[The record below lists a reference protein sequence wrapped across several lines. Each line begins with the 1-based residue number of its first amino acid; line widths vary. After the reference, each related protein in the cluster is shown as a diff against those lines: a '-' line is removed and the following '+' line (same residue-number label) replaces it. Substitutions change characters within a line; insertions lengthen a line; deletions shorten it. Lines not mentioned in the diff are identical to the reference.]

1 MYYKYKPQ
9 RGSLR
14 DALAEVA
21 VFDSEESMKAAVAQS
36 YNNVCAQTLF
46 TSQNVEINQ
55 SYSFDDPRIGWYNC
69 YQVLLNAGGA
79 SCAVGIVSI
88 VDELSL

>member
-14 DALAEVA
+14 DSLVEAAI
-21 VFDSEESMKAAVAQS
+21 FCTESQMKAAVAKS
-36 YNNVCAQTLF
+36 YNEVFAQELF
-46 TSQNVEINQ
+46 TPQNVEINQ
-55 SYSFDDPRIGWYNC
+55 TYTFDDPRIGWTDC
-69 YQVLLNAGGA
+69 HQVLLTVNGT

-88 VDELSL
+88 FYNPTL

>member
-14 DALAEVA
+14 DAIAEIA
-21 VFDSEESMKAAVAQS
+21 VFDSEESMKAAIAKS
-36 YNNVCAQTLF
+36 YNEVLDHELF
-46 TSQNVEINQ
+46 YSHNVEINQ
-55 SYSFDDPRIGWYNC
+55 TYSFDDPRIGWDNC
-69 YQVLLNAGGA
+69 YQVLLNVNDT